1 MRCIARAAAF
11 ALLASTM
18 LANTAAAQSPAIPE
32 CDAFIAKY
40 TQCINTKVPEAQRS
54 DALAAIDALR
64 KMVSMAGL
72 MNQQDPK
79 IAANL
84 CTDLQNEVKKQ
95 TETQGFGCE
104 W

>member
-1 MRCIARAAAF
+1 MRSIVRAVAF
-11 ALLASTM
+11 ALVTLGLLAGGA
-18 LANTAAAQSPAIPE
+18 LAQTPPVPE

-40 TQCINTKVPEAQRS
+40 TQCINSKVPEAQRS

-79 IAANL
+79 VAADL
-84 CTDLQNEVKKQ
+84 CKGLQDEVKKQ
-95 TETQGFGCE
+95 TDTQGFGCE

>member
-1 MRCIARAAAF
+1 MRRISRAAAV
-11 ALLASTM
+11 ALATSSFLAST
-18 LANTAAAQSPAIPE
+18 ASAQAPPVPE
-32 CDAFIAKY
+32 CEAFIAKY
-40 TQCINTKVPEAQRS
+40 TQCINAKVPEAQRS

-79 IAANL
+79 VAADL
-84 CTDLQNEVKKQ
+84 CKGLQDEVKKQ
-95 TETQGFGCE
+95 TDSQGFGCA